1 MLRREAVWENMRG
14 ALWVLPTIAVVVAL
28 VLGSALSTVNPRPGS
43 WLNRLAF
50 QGTPDD
56 ARTLLIG
63 ISATMITVVAL
74 ILGLTVV
81 ALQLSSTQFS
91 PRILRNFLRDR
102 SNQLVLS
109 VFVATFAYSIAGL
122 YTVGVSAGNRTGD
135 YPRLAVSWALVL
147 LFLSLAA
154 LVYEIHHLTHSLQID
169 EIMRTVERGTR
180 EVVRRGLPEVS
191 HAALPEVPGSATAV
205 VSAHTG
211 YVQTM
216 HPDAVV
222 SVAARRAVTVRMA
235 ARVGDHVTAGAT
247 PLAWVWS
254 RSGPAAVTSPGV
266 PLAAREE
273 LGRAVDQAVRIGFE
287 RTLEQDAAFG
297 LRQLVDV
304 ASKALSPAVND
315 PYTAVQAVDHLSAI
329 MVSLARR
336 ELGPLVLSAGPGG
349 DTVGVPAY
357 TFAEYL
363 DLSCAQIRRYGAREP
378 TVLLALVRLLRDC
391 AAVTSD
397 EGRRATIGRQLDL
410 LEQDGTREIVQSADL
425 TAVIDAAAALR
436 RELAPGATR

>member
-1 MLRREAVWENMRG
+1 MLRREAAWEYLRG
-14 ALWVLPTIAVVVAL
+14 ALWVLPAIAVVIAL
-28 VLGSALSTVNPRPGS
+28 VLGSILSTLNPQPGA
-43 WLNRLAF
+43 WLHRLAF

-63 ISATMITVVAL
+63 IAGTMITVIAL

-122 YTVGVSAGNRTGD
+122 YTVGVSAGSRTAD
-135 YPRLAVSWALVL
+135 YPRLAVSWAIVL

-169 EIMRTVERGTR
+169 DIMRNVERGTR
-180 EVVRRGLPEVS
+180 DVVRRGLPAVS
-191 HAALPEVPGSATAV
+191 DAGLPAVPESATV
-205 VSAHTG
+205 IVSAHTG
-211 YVQTM
+211 YVQTV
-216 HPDAVV
+216 HPGAMVPL
-222 SVAARRAVTVRMA
+222 AARHAVTVRIA
-235 ARVGDHVTAGAT
+235 PRVGDHITAGST

-254 RSGPAAVTSPGV
+254 RSGPVADLSEV
-266 PLAAREE
+266 
-273 LGRAVDQAVRIGFE
+273 GRTVERAVRIGFE

-315 PYTAVQAVDHLSAI
+315 PYTAVQAVDHLSGI
-329 MVSLARR
+329 MVSLSRR
-336 ELGPLVLSAGPGG
+336 ELGPLVLPAGSDG

-357 TFAEYL
+357 SFADYL
-363 DLSCAQIRRYGAREP
+363 DLTCAQIRRYGAREP
-378 TVLLALVRLLRDC
+378 TVLLALVQLLRDC
-391 AAVTSD
+391 TAATAD
-397 EGRRATIGRQLDL
+397 DGRRAAIGHQLSL
-410 LEQDGTREIVQSADL
+410 LEQDGTREIVQPADL
-425 TAVIDAAAALR
+425 TAVAAAAGALR
-436 RELAPGATR
+436 AQL